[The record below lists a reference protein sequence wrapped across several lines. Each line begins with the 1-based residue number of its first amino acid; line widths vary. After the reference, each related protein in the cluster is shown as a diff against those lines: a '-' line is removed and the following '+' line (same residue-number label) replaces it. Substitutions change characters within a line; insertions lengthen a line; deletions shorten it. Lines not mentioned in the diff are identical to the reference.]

1 MDSLDADATW
11 AVPYLR
17 AGLAAAAGDRD
28 EMLGQLRVAVAA
40 NAVADYYDDKFS
52 VFAEYLDDPEIGPL
66 IDTMVARRDRFAQL
80 AASEGL

>member
-1 MDSLDADATW
+1 
-11 AVPYLR
+11 
-17 AGLAAAAGDRD
+17 
-28 EMLGQLRVAVAA
+28 MLGQLRVAVAA